1 MAVEATRPPYD
12 SVTGVTKSDGGE
24 PRSMFAKF
32 GFLLL
37 ILLFGVFAFIG
48 GAMAPDAWQQSIAH
62 IGNHLIDLMHTT
74 SSISVISTDVACVTK
89 PASAASAS
97 NQSHDTKC
105 ATKASDATGSAV
117 PDSTPTTPAIAA
129 TAPVQLDALLVK
141 TTVATPVPAKGQPV
155 FALQLGQF
163 VTDDEASIAE
173 DHFKA
178 QGLDLPLTKVAVIDS
193 QNASWTVLAIGEF
206 ASPAAALQAAPRLQ
220 EALDLRSTPLI
231 QLPPSPKPAS

>member
-1 MAVEATRPPYD
+1 
-12 SVTGVTKSDGGE
+12 
-24 PRSMFAKF
+24 MFAKF

-117 PDSTPTTPAIAA
+117 PDSTPTTPAI
-129 TAPVQLDALLVK
+129 APVQLDALLVK